1 MKNFVVVIFLTVFV
15 FKLKGQTD
23 FLMQAQHR
31 ICTQIQAD
39 DIKILEVADS
49 LYTHFP
55 LIDDPKTKAYLNYW
69 KALGFYHSFE
79 QPLDSIVTY
88 ATAAQKTFLEI
99 NDSDG
104 LFETYSLMSKT
115 LFLLSDWTHADRYLK
130 KGKQLANTP
139 FKEFQSLLNEALK
152 YINLDKIDSTFV
164 KLYEAEKKLAT
175 LPNENCWYDYYKA
188 ELNINLG
195 MAEIRRA
202 DYENTNYP
210 LSIKYFKRAINAYG
224 YSEEKGIEN
233 YLFCLINLSYCYRK
247 SGFFGVQSVSIDS
260 GRVYLEKYIDIVE
273 KLPVNNKYGKLESAY
288 VNLGWQ
294 LFSEGKA
301 DVGIYHVNRS
311 RVYLDSMYMDLMD
324 KKALEITNSFEN
336 QLKDQ
341 EIVNLNSSNAKTKKN
356 LVLLGSILL
365 ITAVL
370 LMSLI
375 IVFIRSR
382 KKNKILEQQQQEI
395 LSIKNQLELLLREI
409 HHRIKNNLQIISSF
423 LGIQKRVLSEPQAS
437 LALAQSQSRI
447 QTISYLHEQLYEQ
460 KGLEKVAVAPY
471 FEKLISYI
479 KDNIPATYEV
489 SITNKVENHILE
501 FDLCLSMGIVLNELV
516 TNALKHAFTKAA
528 GNTIEVVF
536 KKTTQ
541 HYLLEVSDNG
551 KGFSKQ
557 KLQQTAGLGHEIID
571 AIVKKINAELEISEK
586 FGTTIFL
593 KIPM

>member
-1 MKNFVVVIFLTVFV
+1 
-15 FKLKGQTD
+15 
-23 FLMQAQHR
+23 
-31 ICTQIQAD
+31 
-39 DIKILEVADS
+39 
-49 LYTHFP
+49 
-55 LIDDPKTKAYLNYW
+55 
-69 KALGFYHSFE
+69 
-79 QPLDSIVTY
+79 
-88 ATAAQKTFLEI
+88 
-99 NDSDG
+99 
-104 LFETYSLMSKT
+104 
-115 LFLLSDWTHADRYLK
+115 
-130 KGKQLANTP
+130 
-139 FKEFQSLLNEALK
+139 
-152 YINLDKIDSTFV
+152 
-164 KLYEAEKKLAT
+164 
-175 LPNENCWYDYYKA
+175 
-188 ELNINLG
+188 
-195 MAEIRRA
+195 
-202 DYENTNYP
+202 
-210 LSIKYFKRAINAYG
+210 
-224 YSEEKGIEN
+224 
-233 YLFCLINLSYCYRK
+233 
-247 SGFFGVQSVSIDS
+247 
-260 GRVYLEKYIDIVE
+260 
-273 KLPVNNKYGKLESAY
+273 
-288 VNLGWQ
+288 
-294 LFSEGKA
+294 
-301 DVGIYHVNRS
+301 
-311 RVYLDSMYMDLMD
+311 
-324 KKALEITNSFEN
+324 
-336 QLKDQ
+336 
-341 EIVNLNSSNAKTKKN
+341 
-356 LVLLGSILL
+356 
-365 ITAVL
+365 
-370 LMSLI
+370 MSLI

-409 HHRIKNNLQIISSF
+409 HHRIKNNLQVISSF

-489 SITNKVENHILE
+489 SISNRVENHILD